1 MISITNV
8 DIGFY
13 DILSDPVIII
23 CENNKIL
30 YCNERAIRFLKFS
43 TLMEIKERPLDDFLK
58 FIGDEDIKFEYEFL
72 KQRKTLNRVRTSI
85 STYYDENIKA
95 EVAGKQVIYDGVEG
109 ILLVLKL
116 HDLLQKE
123 QKFITNYF
131 VNKTNRDNS
140 LIKLGQDIPKVK
152 GLNSL
157 SESTLRTII
166 TQTPTSVLILNKGKI
181 IFANKSGIELMG
193 KRLEDEVL
201 GEDFFDLVQ
210 FDLDSKESVISDAHK
225 LQISDTML
233 PVVQRKLIRKDGTQ
247 IYAELT
253 AMSFKEKD
261 DILTIFIGNNIT
273 KKVNNEQSL
282 KRNQANYSKL
292 LEFMPF
298 GVAIY
303 REDRFNFCN
312 EALFKILGLKSL
324 NEFNKKHI
332 KDFIHKESLDQ
343 YNKIKTRVLEDIE
356 QADFQEMVLKR
367 KNGTKVQV
375 EVGAVPIFF
384 DNKMS
389 VILIIHDITERKK
402 AERDK
407 FKLDQALKYDKLKT
421 EFISNV
427 SHELKT
433 PLNILLSIVQLLQ
446 FNKCNDN
453 FNNDSD
459 HIDRYLDI
467 MKQNCFRLLR
477 LINNLIDVTR
487 IEVGYLK
494 MDFGNYDIVKVI
506 EDITL
511 STVEYIE
518 SKGMSITFDTDVEEK
533 IIGIDRENM
542 ERVMLNL
549 LSNAVKFSKDN
560 GEVFVNIYDL
570 GDKIRISVKDNGVGI
585 PKKMQNKIFE
595 RFVQSESLFTRSHE
609 GSGIGLSLV
618 KSIVEAHG
626 GQVIVKSKE
635 CRGSEFIVDL
645 PNIMSKKENNIFA
658 KKNANTNNVQRI
670 EIEFSDIYN

>member
-85 STYYDENIKA
+85 STYYNENIKA

-140 LIKLGQDIPKVK
+140 LIKIGQDIPKAK

-166 TQTPTSVLILNKGKI
+166 TQTPTSVLILNKGKV

-193 KRLEDEVL
+193 KSLEDEVL

-253 AMSFKEKD
+253 AMNFKEKD

-312 EALFKILGLKSL
+312 ESLFKILGLKSL

-332 KDFIHKESLDQ
+332 KDFVHKESLDQ

-453 FNNDSD
+453 FNNDSE

-518 SKGMSITFDTDVEEK
+518 SKGISITFDTDVEEK

-560 GEVFVNIYDL
+560 GEIFVNIYDL